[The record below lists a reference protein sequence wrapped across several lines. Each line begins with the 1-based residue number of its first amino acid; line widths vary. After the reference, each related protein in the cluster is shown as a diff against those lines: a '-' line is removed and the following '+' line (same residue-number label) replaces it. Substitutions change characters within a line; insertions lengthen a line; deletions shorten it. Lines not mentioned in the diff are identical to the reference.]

1 MDDEGVFGRE
11 HSKRPETRSRFGF
24 GVEKI
29 VVVLSKFGKS
39 FREFVIDRLSH
50 SPEAFVRVINRFR
63 SARKVG
69 ADRSVPRKNQERSKL
84 RATSV
89 DIE

>member
-1 MDDEGVFGRE
+1 MDDERVFGRE
-11 HSKRPETRSRFGF
+11 HSKRPETRRRFGF

-29 VVVLSKFGKS
+29 VIVLSKFGKS

-69 ADRSVPRKNQERSKL
+69 ADRSVPRKNKSEANCER
-84 RATSV
+84 RV
-89 DIE
+89 